1 MHFRRL
7 MGQDLDSCSLE
18 ELKEITIQIEK
29 SLTIV
34 RSRKVNLIN
43 EYIVLDFEIFTCLSN
58 VFSNNGLIIRV
69 F

>member
-1 MHFRRL
+1 
-7 MGQDLDSCSLE
+7 MGEDLDTCSVE

-43 EYIVLDFEIFTCLSN
+43 T
-58 VFSNNGLIIRV
+58 
-69 F
+69 

>member
-1 MHFRRL
+1 MHLRRL